1 MLQSPGKTSETRLGI
16 TASRKVGNSVE
27 RNRAKRLVR
36 EVFRLHRAKLQPGSD
51 IVVIVRAG
59 ADKLSFE
66 HAESELG
73 SILFGNVD
81 AGIAS

>member
-1 MLQSPGKTSETRLGI
+1 
-16 TASRKVGNSVE
+16 
-27 RNRAKRLVR
+27 
-36 EVFRLHRAKLQPGSD
+36 LQPGTD

-73 SILFGNVD
+73 SILLGD
-81 AGIAS
+81 AGGKLD